1 MKEGLIAVF
10 ETSKKNILYV
20 NSLKSKLLVAE
31 TNLNSIIVRS
41 VDCIMPL

>member
-1 MKEGLIAVF
+1 MKEGLAIF

-20 NSLKSKLLVAE
+20 NNLKSKLLVAE

-41 VDCIMPL
+41 VDCIMLL